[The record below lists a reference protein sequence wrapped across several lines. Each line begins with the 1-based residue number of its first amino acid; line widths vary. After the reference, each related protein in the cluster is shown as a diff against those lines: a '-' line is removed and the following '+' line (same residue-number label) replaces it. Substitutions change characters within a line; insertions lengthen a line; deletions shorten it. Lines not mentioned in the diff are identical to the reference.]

1 MHRLPFLNM
10 FLTVV
15 EDVDMYKAKIRPRI
29 VHWIETIQARKHQ
42 QCIIILVSTGASAS
56 PVVPKATTMF
66 AQKPATLK
74 ERVATDFKSTSAR
87 TVQIRLGNQSQW
99 ADLHDAINDCFYAG
113 FGHLVF
119 QLEDDIRRLE
129 AQRQL
134 PGWNFCVFFVTKE
147 SLALLLMM
155 VELYE
160 DALKQYD
167 QLETTFTEVIGS
179 NTEALPV
186 RTSFPDNKRKI
197 QSYREIGIREKIYQN
212 DCSLH
217 EFSCYLFAQQMHL
230 LEAAGRFPDI
240 LSRGRKFI
248 SQYCYSDCH
257 QKDFSWDAR
266 AKWSFQIAMEL
277 IIRSKEHLCPPE
289 EQVSFD
295 FHLAELFLLARRHL
309 DHFASSALPA
319 FGRKNSLSILPDSSI
334 GTSTPDVVLVSNI
347 DEVIAD
353 PEEFEKIYR
362 HLTKE
367 MTQVFSAQHLERK
380 ESMALYDYAL
390 IHLMYGRYQDALE
403 VLLKLSKR
411 KTDWTDI
418 EFGVEK
424 ALAKCYKGLKE
435 SEKYL
440 QVCTDIVNR
449 YSRLR
454 PKLASKIIQ
463 DIVCFE
469 AISAEQTIQIGPQ
482 VFLVALLPASTT
494 NELYLELENPFAVRN
509 DTLPGL
515 NIFLELSDRRIQ
527 SSSSSGLCRD
537 CVHFGGPS

>member
-1 MHRLPFLNM
+1 MHRLPFLNL

-29 VHWIETIQARKHQ
+29 VHWVETLQSRKHQ
-42 QCIIILVSTGASAS
+42 QCIIVLVSTGTSTGS
-56 PVVPKATTMF
+56 VVPKATTMF

-74 ERVATDFKSTSAR
+74 ERVATDFKSTNAR

-99 ADLHDAINDCFYAG
+99 GELHDTINECFYAG

-134 PGWNFCVFFVTKE
+134 PGWNFCIFFVTKE

-167 QLETTFTEVIGS
+167 QLETTFKEVVSS
-179 NTEALPV
+179 NPEALPD
-186 RTSFPDNKRKI
+186 RTSFPDTKRKI

-212 DCSLH
+212 NCSLH
-217 EFSCYLFAQQMHL
+217 AFSCYLFAQQMHL
-230 LEAAGRFPDI
+230 LEAAKKFPEI

-248 SQYCYSDCH
+248 SQYCYSDC
-257 QKDFSWDAR
+257 QLADFCWDAR

-277 IIRSKEHLCPPE
+277 IISSSEHVCPPE

-309 DHFASSALPA
+309 DLFAGSTLPA
-319 FGRKNSLSILPDSSI
+319 FGRKNSLSILPDLS
-334 GTSTPDVVLVSNI
+334 TETNTPDVDLVSNI
-347 DEVIAD
+347 DEVIAG
-353 PEEFEKIYR
+353 PEAFENIYR
-362 HLTKE
+362 YLTQK
-367 MTQVFSAQHLERK
+367 MTEVFSAQHLERK
-380 ESMALYDYAL
+380 ESTALYDYAM

-411 KTDWTDI
+411 KMDWIDI
-418 EFGVEK
+418 EFGIGK
-424 ALAKCYKGLKE
+424 ALAKCYKGLRE
-435 SEKYL
+435 AENYL
-440 QVCTDIVNR
+440 QVCTDLVNK
-449 YSRLR
+449 YARLR
-454 PKLASKIIQ
+454 PKLTSKIIQ
-463 DIVCFE
+463 DIVSFE
-469 AISAEQTIQIGPQ
+469 TMSAEKYIQIAPQ
-482 VFLVALLPASTT
+482 VFTVTLLPASTT
-494 NELYLELENPFAVRN
+494 NELFLDLENPFTV
-509 DTLPGL
+509 
-515 NIFLELSDRRIQ
+515 
-527 SSSSSGLCRD
+527 
-537 CVHFGGPS
+537 